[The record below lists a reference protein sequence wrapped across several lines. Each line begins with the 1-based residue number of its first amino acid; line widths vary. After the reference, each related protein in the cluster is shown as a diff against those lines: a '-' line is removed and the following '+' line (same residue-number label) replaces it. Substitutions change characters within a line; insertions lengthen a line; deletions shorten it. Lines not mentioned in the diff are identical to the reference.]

1 MNTYEFRDRKT
12 INLSQTILP
21 RCYLLLLNTGYYAIC
36 PIRACKAI
44 KKLESDEYKDRLF
57 VKHGWGN
64 DQVVGEVKREGTE
77 EELREYLHI
86 NKLTLHTSDEEN
98 KENSPEKSRETISS
112 KL

>member
-1 MNTYEFRDRKT
+1 
-12 INLSQTILP
+12 
-21 RCYLLLLNTGYYAIC
+21 LLNTGYYAIC
-36 PIRACKAI
+36 PIRACKGI

-86 NKLTLHTSDEEN
+86 NNLTLHTSDDEN
-98 KENSPEKSRETISS
+98 QENQGEKGSASSSS
-112 KL
+112 KIKFAFNYIKVLNK